1 MRRFALLALVLG
13 VAMLAGTARADTFA
27 VVPTVPFTLPD
38 LVPNPS
44 LAVPASLSTPPA
56 APAQLSY
63 PQLLSLWQQA
73 GAAYGIPWQVLAAI
87 NKVESNWGRNM
98 GPSSAGAIGW
108 MQFMPSTWLRWGVD
122 ANGDGIADPWNPAD
136 AIFSAARYL
145 AAAGGTT
152 DLYRGVYAY
161 NHANWYVDE
170 VLSLANLYGGNSALA
185 VSLDGMQQT
194 LDAAR
199 RDVAHTGELVIAAQ
213 KLAVRQSRVVARW
226 DARAAKAALLS
237 DRLALEQRAG
247 HAAERRD
254 ATNARIA
261 RLQADLAAKQQKLQ
275 RAQQTSASASF
286 DPAAAQLLSGP
297 SYAGG
302 YVFPVGGGPGVV
314 TASHTHHD
322 YPAVDIAAPLG
333 SPLYALANSTVVRSW
348 DVPDPRCGIG
358 FTVRAFDGQTW
369 TYCHMSVLDP
379 VVVPGAALT
388 AGEPVGLVGATGDAS
403 GPHLHLQLQ
412 PATAWPQREGWFESF
427 AGKAF
432 SWSDAD
438 PLAGS
443 RALAFVAP
451 AAQIPTEAPVFQVI
465 SPQDQSPAVVYFS
478 HAGA

>member
-1 MRRFALLALVLG
+1 MRRLALLALVLAA
-13 VAMLAGTARADTFA
+13 VLAGTARADTFA
-27 VVPTVPFTLPD
+27 IVPPAPFTLPD

-44 LAVPASLSTPPA
+44 LAVPSSLSTPPA
-56 APAQLSY
+56 VPEQLTY
-63 PQLLSLWQQA
+63 PQLLTLWQQA

-122 ANGDGIADPWNPAD
+122 ASGDGIADPWNPAD

-152 DLYRGVYAY
+152 DLYRGVFAY
-161 NHANWYVDE
+161 NHANWYVNE
-170 VLSLANLYGGNSALA
+170 VLSLANLYGGNTALA
-185 VSLDGMQQT
+185 LSLDGMQQN

-199 RDVAHTGELVIAAQ
+199 RDVAHTAELVMAAQ
-213 KLAVRQSRVVARW
+213 KVARRESRVVDYW
-226 DARAAKAALLS
+226 QARAANAALLS

-247 HAAERRD
+247 HAAERLD

-261 RLQADLAAKQQKLQ
+261 QLQHDLAAGQHQLA
-275 RAQQTSASASF
+275 RAQQASASAAF
-286 DPAAAQLLSGP
+286 DPAAAQLLAGP
-297 SYAGG
+297 SYANG

-314 TASHTHHD
+314 SASHTHHD

-333 SPLYALANSTVVRSW
+333 SPLYALADSVVVRAW
-348 DVPDPRCGIG
+348 RVVDPRCGIG
-358 FTVRAFDGQTW
+358 FTVQAFDGQTW
-369 TYCHMSVLDP
+369 TYCHMSVIDP
-379 VVVPGAALT
+379 AVVPGATLT

-412 PATAWPQREGWFESF
+412 PATAWPQQEAWFQSF
-427 AGKAF
+427 AGRAF
-432 SWSDAD
+432 SWSDGD
-438 PLAGS
+438 PSAPS
-443 RALAFVAP
+443 IRALAFVAP
-451 AAQIPTEAPVFQVI
+451 TPSVPAQAPVFQVV

-478 HAGA
+478 HVGG